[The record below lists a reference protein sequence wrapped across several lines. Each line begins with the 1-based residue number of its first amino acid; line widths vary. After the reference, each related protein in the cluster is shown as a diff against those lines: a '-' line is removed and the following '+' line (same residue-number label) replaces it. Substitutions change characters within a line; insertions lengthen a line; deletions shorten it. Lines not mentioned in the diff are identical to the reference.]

1 MKHTEDKP
9 NSVNSEDIV
18 SRRRRWTAEEKKVPV
33 RAPPAPGPPVAIVAR
48 KYGIGPSQLFNW
60 RKLERE
66 GGLVKLVA
74 GISAV
79 PAVELAAARKQIA
92 ELQRML
98 SRRTAEVQI
107 LKEAIECARG
117 RGGGARGRGA
127 GGGGRG
133 ARAGALE
140 E

>member
-18 SRRRRWTAEEKKVPV
+18 SRRRRWTAEEKKVLV
-33 RAPPAPGPPVAIVAR
+33 RETYAPGMTVAIVAR

-107 LKEAIECARG
+107 LKEAIECARERKWIARLLLSG
-117 RGGGARGRGA
+117 REGQFTRSVS
-127 GGGGRG
+127 
-133 ARAGALE
+133 L
-140 E
+140 